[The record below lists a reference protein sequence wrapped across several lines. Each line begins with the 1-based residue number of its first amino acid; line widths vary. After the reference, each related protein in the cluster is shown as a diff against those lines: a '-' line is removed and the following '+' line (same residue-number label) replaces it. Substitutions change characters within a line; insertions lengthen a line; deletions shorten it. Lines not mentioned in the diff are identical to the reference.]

1 MRLFISPAGLP
12 STVRLPW
19 QSGKRPSS
27 ALIIVVLPVPLVPT
41 MAVTEPV
48 GMAKVPCCQMIWS
61 PRLMAASLNTMQ
73 SEVSLIT
80 PDCGKRC

>member
-1 MRLFISPAGLP
+1 MK
-12 STVRLPW
+12 
-19 QSGKRPSS
+19 SGKRPSL

-61 PRLMAASLNTMQ
+61 PTLDGGIAEHDAIGSFTHNARLWQTMLTIVLNI
-73 SEVSLIT
+73 VY
-80 PDCGKRC
+80 GW